1 MKLVSLNNMAIVIF
15 CNALTCLFKLSILH
29 NISQF
34 TIKSMN
40 LRNFLKHK
48 NLSKFSHRPT
58 WFVIPILSVIPITL
72 CITLCVIIGVCL

>member
-1 MKLVSLNNMAIVIF
+1 MIVMF
-15 CNALTCLFKLSILH
+15 CNALTCYFKLSILS

-40 LRNFLKHK
+40 FRNFLKRK

-58 WFVIPILSVIPITL
+58 WFVIPIFSVIPITL
-72 CITLCVIIGVCL
+72 CVTHCVIIGVCL